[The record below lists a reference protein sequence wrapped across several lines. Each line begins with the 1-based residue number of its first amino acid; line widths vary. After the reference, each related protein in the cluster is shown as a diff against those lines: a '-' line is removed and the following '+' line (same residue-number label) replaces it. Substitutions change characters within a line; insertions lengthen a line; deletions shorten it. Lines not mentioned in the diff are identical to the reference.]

1 MKEIPFRPIEY
12 HELYTSQ
19 VEGLNIIETEYTII
33 VNICQSFS
41 TPGYS
46 MGVSKVVR
54 EDGIFRIYLSII
66 SPKPNAIL
74 PQVITYKRVAIQMD
88 KKDLGGPPYKF
99 KLADRFKGSGRRDG
113 SFKPNY

>member
-1 MKEIPFRPIEY
+1 MKKVPFRPIECQ
-12 HELYTSQ
+12 ELYTSQ
-19 VEGLNIIETEYTII
+19 IEGLNIIETEDTVI
-33 VNICQSFS
+33 VNICQSFP

-46 MGVSKVVR
+46 MSVNKVVK
-54 EDGIFRIYLSII
+54 EDDVFAIYLNIT

-74 PQVITYKRVAIQMD
+74 PQVITYKRVAIQID
-88 KKDLGGPPYKF
+88 KKDLGDPPYKF